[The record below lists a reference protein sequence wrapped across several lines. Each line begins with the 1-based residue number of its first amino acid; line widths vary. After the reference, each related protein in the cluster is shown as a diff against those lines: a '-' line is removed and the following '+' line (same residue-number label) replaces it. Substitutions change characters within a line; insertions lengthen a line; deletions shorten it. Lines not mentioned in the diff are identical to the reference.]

1 MAPGVGHLQGG
12 FSLRTRCAC
21 GILYA
26 GTGFNVKAREAFKDK
41 AVHCTR
47 AFYLLYFG
55 AIGCTYP
62 FLNLHYQRIGLT
74 GLQIGI
80 LSAISALVM
89 PLTSPLWGILG
100 DSCNLHRALL
110 SVAVGGTIIPVLI
123 LCASSTM
130 PWLVPATFVYAF
142 FFGPIGPLVDS
153 TALEVAKASQRSY
166 GELRVWGTVGFIISA
181 WVLGRVVERTNLKV
195 LFYGYVLL
203 TFGNLI
209 LSLCLPPRRQQWRGP
224 AVRGLSIFLTDRVFL
239 LFLASVF
246 LLSVAVMA
254 VDNFFALY
262 LDAIGVAEGLM
273 GLTWALA
280 ALSEVPVMFFSGALL
295 RRLATRRLLAIS
307 FAVYALQWCLYSQV
321 TSLIMILL
329 LQLLHGFSYGAF
341 VVAGVLYTDE
351 RAPEGLSATAQSL
364 FTGITMG
371 LAGATG
377 GPIGGWFYDQ
387 VGVGNL
393 FRLCSLA
400 AVFALALFL
409 LLPNQQGRQT
419 RVSMGP

>member
-1 MAPGVGHLQGG
+1 MFVRQ
-12 FSLRTRCAC
+12 
-21 GILYA
+21 
-26 GTGFNVKAREAFKDK
+26 AFKDK

-62 FLNLHYQRIGLT
+62 FLNLYYQRMGLT

-89 PLTSPLWGILG
+89 PLASPLWGILG

-123 LCASSTM
+123 LSASSTM
-130 PWLVPATFVYAF
+130 HWLVPATFIFAF

-153 TALEVAKASQRSY
+153 TALEVAELSQRSY
-166 GELRVWGTVGFIISA
+166 GELRVWGTVGFVISA
-181 WVLGRVVERTNLKV
+181 WALGRIVESTNLKV

-203 TFGNLI
+203 TLGSLV
-209 LSLCLPPRRQQWRGP
+209 LSLCLPPRREQWRGT
-224 AVRGLSIFLTDRVFL
+224 AIRGLGIFLTDRVFL

-246 LLSVAVMA
+246 LLSVAAMA

-273 GLTWALA
+273 GLIWALA
-280 ALSEVPVMFFSGALL
+280 ALSEVPVMFFSEAFL
-295 RRLATRRLLAIS
+295 RRFTTRQFLAIS
-307 FAVYALQWCLYSQV
+307 FAVYALQWFLYSQI
-321 TSLIMILL
+321 TSPIMILL
-329 LQLLHGFSYGAF
+329 LQLLHGLSYGAF
-341 VVAGVLYTDE
+341 VVAGVLYTNE

-364 FTGITMG
+364 FTGVTMG
-371 LAGATG
+371 LAGAMG
-377 GPIGGWFYDQ
+377 APIGGWLYDW

-409 LLPNQQGRQT
+409 LLPNQRGRRA
-419 RVSMGP
+419 RVSMGS